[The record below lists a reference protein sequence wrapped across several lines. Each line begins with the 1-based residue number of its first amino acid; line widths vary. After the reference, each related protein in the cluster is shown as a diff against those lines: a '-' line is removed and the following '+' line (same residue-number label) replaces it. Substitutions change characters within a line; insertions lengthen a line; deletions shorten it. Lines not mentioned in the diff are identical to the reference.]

1 MGRIHLFELE
11 DQAWF
16 PEVIRDAGTAYLRF
30 MAARAGQSAALAPKI
45 AEVLDRNGET
55 RIVDLCSGGSG
66 PIPEVLEALAAE
78 GREVTA
84 TLTDLYPN
92 IEAFAR
98 VERESGGRIEAI
110 QTPVDATK
118 IGTERPGLRTL
129 SNALHHFR
137 PEVARRILQDA
148 VDARQPIAVFEMVGR
163 SPIQILGILLV
174 FLPVMLTLPFFRPFR
189 WSWIPLTYVVPIIPL
204 FVTWDGFVSCLRVY
218 SEPELRALIEGVEG
232 HETYDWEFGEVPVPG
247 MPIGIASMVGS
258 PRAS

>member
-11 DQAWF
+11 DQPWF
-16 PEVIRDAGTAYLRF
+16 PKVIRDAGTAYLQF
-30 MAARAGQSAALAPKI
+30 MAGRAGQSAALAPKI
-45 AEVLDRNGET
+45 AEILRRNGET

-66 PIPEVLEALAAE
+66 PISDVVDILAANGE
-78 GREVTA
+78 EVTA

-92 IEAFAR
+92 LDAFER
-98 VERESGGRIEAI
+98 VERESHGRVQAI
-110 QTPVDATK
+110 RTPTDATQV
-118 IGTERPGLRTL
+118 GAELQGLRTI

-137 PEVARRILQDA
+137 PEAARRILQAA

-163 SPIQILGILLV
+163 APIQILGVLLV
-174 FLPVMLTLPFFRPFR
+174 FLPVMLTLPFLRPFR
-189 WSWIPLTYVVPIIPL
+189 WSWVPLTYLIPIIPL

-218 SEPELRALIEGVEG
+218 SEEELLALIEGIEG
-232 HETYDWEFGEVPVPG
+232 HEEYDWEIGEVPVRG

>member
-11 DQAWF
+11 DQPWF
-16 PEVIRDAGTAYLRF
+16 PDVIRDAGTAYLRF

-45 AEVLDRNGET
+45 AEILERNGET

-66 PIPEVLEALAAE
+66 PIPEVVDVLTAE

-92 IEAFAR
+92 TNAFER
-98 VERESGGRIEAI
+98 VERESEGRIAAVK
-110 QTPVDATK
+110 TPVDATK
-118 IGTERPGLRTL
+118 IGHERPGLRTL
-129 SNALHHFR
+129 TNALHHFR
-137 PEVARRILQDA
+137 PDAARSILQDA

-174 FLPVMLTLPFFRPFR
+174 FMPVMLTLQFFRPFR
-189 WSWIPLTYVVPIIPL
+189 WSWVPLTYLVPVIPL
-204 FVTWDGFVSCLRVY
+204 FVTWDGLVSCLRVY
-218 SEPELRALIEGVEG
+218 SEPELRALIESVGG
-232 HETYDWEFGEVPVPG
+232 HEGYDWEIGEVPVPG

-258 PRAS
+258 PRGS